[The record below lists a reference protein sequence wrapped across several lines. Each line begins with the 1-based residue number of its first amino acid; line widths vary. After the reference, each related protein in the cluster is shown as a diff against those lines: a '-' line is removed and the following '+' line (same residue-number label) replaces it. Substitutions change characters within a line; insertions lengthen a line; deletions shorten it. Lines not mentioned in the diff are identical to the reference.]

1 MIQYGC
7 GQNIIEG
14 WFNVDGFKHYYA
26 WDAVPEAVKARIV
39 RVELVGAHPF
49 PDNHFRFG
57 FAEDFLEHL
66 DQAES
71 LIFLSEAYRCLRPS
85 GVLRLSFPGLAG
97 VLARHYRS
105 SDYQGAHTGFVE
117 AFQTWH
123 HKHFYAEASLELVSR
138 HIGFRRFHVAPFGE
152 SAYPEL
158 KGRETRPDQIDLNLI
173 VELTK

>member
-1 MIQYGC
+1 M
-7 GQNIIEG
+7 
-14 WFNVDGFKHYYA
+14 
-26 WDAVPEAVKARIV
+26 
-39 RVELVGAHPF
+39 
-49 PDNHFRFG
+49 
-57 FAEDFLEHL
+57 
-66 DQAES
+66 
-71 LIFLSEAYRCLRPS
+71 SEAYRCLQPS

-123 HKHFYAEASLELVSR
+123 HKHFYAETSLELVSK
-138 HIGFRRFHVAPFGE
+138 HIGFRGFCVMPFGE

-158 KGRETRPDQIDLNLI
+158 RRRETRPDQVDLNLV